1 MNLKDRMK
9 SDIPN
14 QTSAES
20 EKVQEMSKMIES
32 QKIQI
37 QQLSSEKSELS
48 SVIADLRA
56 ELSSV
61 QKINQS
67 LTTNNQLLVKQ
78 NDDLR
83 NNAGLASRKEQ
94 EKLAEE
100 LAGAK
105 VLLSEANK
113 KINMS
118 NVEAVEAARAAQKA
132 AEQKA
137 AKEITDYRAS
147 ADNRITEAIN
157 AKNSTIRQAKDK
169 VKAVEKSNQTA
180 WGSLTI
186 TLFCCII
193 AHPVFLEDIWYFISA
208 PIIWA
213 WEKINDYAVW
223 LEKPYY
229 SKMADGVEKL
239 YAYSSGKAWILR
251 ILSFT
256 VILIC
261 LAGACYGLYRLW
273 LYYRKR
279 WCNLSKRVLFT
290 SLGTII
296 VFGEG
301 IRRYININ
309 LVLLFVIIQLAYLGI
324 LAYLDGYFESRQRLD
339 TWIRIQNS

>member
-14 QTSAES
+14 QTSPES
-20 EKVQEMSKMIES
+20 ETVQQMSETIEN
-32 QKIQI
+32 QNIRI
-37 QQLSSEKSELS
+37 QQLSSEKSELT

-100 LAGAK
+100 LMGAQ

-137 AKEITDYRAS
+137 AKEIIAYKAS
-147 ADNRITEAIN
+147 ADNRIADAIN
-157 AKNSTIRQAKDK
+157 AKNAAIRQAKNK
-169 VKAVEKSNQTA
+169 VKAIEKSCTIA
-180 WGSLTI
+180 WGSLI
-186 TLFCCII
+186 ATLFCCLI

-208 PIIWA
+208 PVIWA
-213 WEKINDYAVW
+213 WERLNDYDVW

-229 SKMADGVEKL
+229 SKMVGGVEKL

-261 LAGACYGLYRLW
+261 IAGVCYGVYRLW

-279 WCNLSKRVLFT
+279 WCNLSKRVLLT

-339 TWIRIQNS
+339 TWIRIQHS

>member
-9 SDIPN
+9 SDIQN
-14 QTSAES
+14 QASPES
-20 EKVQEMSKMIES
+20 KTVQKMSETIEN
-32 QKIQI
+32 QKIWI
-37 QQLSSEKSELS
+37 QQLSSEKSELT

-100 LAGAK
+100 LTGAQ

-137 AKEITDYRAS
+137 AKDIIAYKAS
-147 ADNRITEAIN
+147 ADNRIADAIN
-157 AKNSTIRQAKDK
+157 AKNTVIRQVKDK
-169 VKAVEKSNQTA
+169 VKAIEKSCQIA
-180 WGSLTI
+180 WGSLI
-186 TLFCCII
+186 ATLFCCLI
-193 AHPVFLEDIWYFISA
+193 AHPAFLEDIWDFIFV
-208 PIIWA
+208 PVIWS
-213 WEKINDYAVW
+213 WKRLNDYAVW
-223 LEKPYY
+223 LGKPYY
-229 SKMADGVEKL
+229 SKMTSGVEKL

-261 LAGACYGLYRLW
+261 IAGACYGVYRLW